1 MPRNQHSTMSGCTVC
16 GFVNPEGMRFCGN
29 CGAPLAGPPR
39 REERKLVTLLFADVV
54 GSTRIATAVDPER
67 LHAQMRRF
75 FAIAQ
80 EEIERFGG
88 TIEKFIG
95 DAVVAV
101 FGLPNVHEDDA
112 ERAARAALAIRQRV
126 TPEIEAGALPQL
138 RMGLNTGEVVANP
151 QGLERGEFL
160 MTGEAVNLA
169 ARLQQSAA
177 PGQILLGERTTALL
191 RANADV
197 RAVPPLPMKGFD
209 QPVRVWELLHRPR
222 RHHPRPGRG
231 RQDTAGAGI
240 PGPDG
245 RRARPS
251 RSRAPLR
258 HGCALLGAR

>member
-1 MPRNQHSTMSGCTVC
+1 MSGCTVC

-112 ERAARAALAIRQRV
+112 ERAARAALAVRQRV

-231 RQDTAGAGI
+231 RQDTAGAGV

-258 HGCALLGAR
+258 HRCALLGAR